1 MKDVDVTHSSMQSYT
16 AIPLTLSARLFQLF
30 SSVCVK
36 IPMALSHQLKNF
48 DVFFSFRGEDTRRGF
63 VSHLFKALTQQGI
76 QTFIDDNLHRGE
88 NISEELLKTIENSS
102 ASIIV
107 FSKNYA
113 SSSWCLDE
121 LAKIIE
127 CTKKVLPVF
136 YQVDPSEV
144 RKQIGDFGKA
154 LTKLE
159 KKIKDKTKV
168 QRWRDALGKAANISG
183 WDDKN
188 RYLYSTMYSCLL
200 IFKSFNG
207 FVMSIKFYC

>member
-1 MKDVDVTHSSMQSYT
+1 
-16 AIPLTLSARLFQLF
+16 
-30 SSVCVK
+30 
-36 IPMALSHQLKNF
+36 MASSHQPKNF
-48 DVFFSFRGEDTRRGF
+48 DVFLSFRGEDTRRGF
-63 VSHLFKALTQQGI
+63 VSHLYKALTQQGI
-76 QTFIDDNLHRGE
+76 QTFIDDNLTRGE
-88 NISEELLKTIENSS
+88 NISEELLKVIENSS

-127 CTKKVLPVF
+127 CTKKVLPIF

-144 RKQIGDFGKA
+144 RKQIGDFGNELTELEKRIEDKTRVQGWRKA
-154 LTKLE
+154 LTK
-159 KKIKDKTKV
+159 
-168 QRWRDALGKAANISG
+168 AADISG
-183 WDDKN
+183 WDYKN
-188 RYLYSTMYSCLL
+188 RYLYNIMYSCLL

>member
-1 MKDVDVTHSSMQSYT
+1 M
-16 AIPLTLSARLFQLF
+16 
-30 SSVCVK
+30 
-36 IPMALSHQLKNF
+36 
-48 DVFFSFRGEDTRRGF
+48 
-63 VSHLFKALTQQGI
+63 
-76 QTFIDDNLHRGE
+76 DDILPRGE

-144 RKQIGDFGKA
+144 RKQRGDFGKV

-168 QRWRDALGKAANISG
+168 QTWRDALNKAANISG

-188 RYLYSTMYSCLL
+188 RYLYSTTYSYLL
-200 IFKSFNG
+200 IFKSFNC
-207 FVMSIKFYC
+207 FEMYIKFYC

>member
-1 MKDVDVTHSSMQSYT
+1 MTS
-16 AIPLTLSARLFQLF
+16 
-30 SSVCVK
+30 
-36 IPMALSHQLKNF
+36 SHQLKNF
-48 DVFFSFRGEDTRRGF
+48 DVFLSFRGEDTRRGF
-63 VSHLFKALTQQGI
+63 VSHLYKALTQQGI
-76 QTFIDDNLHRGE
+76 QTFIDDNLHRRE

-127 CTKKVLPVF
+127 CTKKVLPIF

-144 RKQIGDFGKA
+144 RKQRGDFGKV
-154 LTKLE
+154 LTKFE

-168 QRWRDALGKAANISG
+168 QRWREALSKAAYSSG

-188 RYLYSTMYSCLL
+188 RYLYSTTYSCLL

>member
-1 MKDVDVTHSSMQSYT
+1 
-16 AIPLTLSARLFQLF
+16 
-30 SSVCVK
+30 
-36 IPMALSHQLKNF
+36 MASSHQPKNF
-48 DVFFSFRGEDTRRGF
+48 DVFLSFRGEDTRRGF
-63 VSHLFKALTQQGI
+63 VSHLHTALTQRGI
-76 QTFIDDNLHRGE
+76 QTFIDDNLTRGE
-88 NISEELLKTIENSS
+88 NISEELLKAIENSS

-168 QRWRDALGKAANISG
+168 QRWRDALSKAANISG

-188 RYLYSTMYSCLL
+188 RYLYNIMYSCLL

>member
-1 MKDVDVTHSSMQSYT
+1 
-16 AIPLTLSARLFQLF
+16 
-30 SSVCVK
+30 
-36 IPMALSHQLKNF
+36 MASSHQPKDF
-48 DVFFSFRGEDTRRGF
+48 HVFLSFRGEDTCGGF
-63 VSHLFKALTQQGI
+63 VSHLHKALDREGI
-76 QTFIDDNLHRGE
+76 ETFIDYNLPRRE
-88 NISEELLKTIENSS
+88 IISEELLKTIEKSS

-107 FSKNYA
+107 FSKDYA
-113 SSSWCLDE
+113 SSSSCLEE
-121 LAKIIE
+121 LAKIME
-127 CTKKVLPVF
+127 CREKVECSQKVLPVF

-144 RKQIGDFGKA
+144 RKQTGNYGKE
-154 LTKLE
+154 LTKHE
-159 KKIKDKTKV
+159 KKIEDKTKV

>member
-1 MKDVDVTHSSMQSYT
+1 
-16 AIPLTLSARLFQLF
+16 
-30 SSVCVK
+30 
-36 IPMALSHQLKNF
+36 MASSHQLKNF
-48 DVFFSFRGEDTRRGF
+48 DVFLSFQGEDTRRGF

-102 ASIIV
+102 VSIII

-136 YQVDPSEV
+136 YQVDPFEV
-144 RKQIGDFGKA
+144 RKQRGI
-154 LTKLE
+154 LE
-159 KKIKDKTKV
+159 K
-168 QRWRDALGKAANISG
+168 
-183 WDDKN
+183 
-188 RYLYSTMYSCLL
+188 C
-200 IFKSFNG
+200 
-207 FVMSIKFYC
+207 

>member
-1 MKDVDVTHSSMQSYT
+1 
-16 AIPLTLSARLFQLF
+16 
-30 SSVCVK
+30 
-36 IPMALSHQLKNF
+36 MASSHQLKNF
-48 DVFFSFRGEDTRRGF
+48 DVFLSFRGEDTRRGF
-63 VSHLFKALTQQGI
+63 VSHLYDALTQRGI
-76 QTFIDDNLHRGE
+76 LTFIDDNLPRAG
-88 NISEELLKTIENSS
+88 NISEELLKAIENSS

-136 YQVDPSEV
+136 YQVPPSEV
-144 RKQIGDFGKA
+144 RKQKGDFGKA

-159 KKIKDKTKV
+159 KRIKDKTKV
-168 QRWRDALGKAANISG
+168 QRWRDALSKAANISS

-188 RYLYSTMYSCLL
+188 RYLYSTTYSCL
-200 IFKSFNG
+200 
-207 FVMSIKFYC
+207 

>member
-1 MKDVDVTHSSMQSYT
+1 
-16 AIPLTLSARLFQLF
+16 
-30 SSVCVK
+30 
-36 IPMALSHQLKNF
+36 MALSHQLKNF
-48 DVFFSFRGEDTRRGF
+48 DVFLSFRGEDTRRGF
-63 VSHLFKALTQQGI
+63 VSHLHKALTQQGI

-88 NISEELLKTIENSS
+88 NITEELLKTIENSS

-136 YQVDPSEV
+136 YQVPPSEI
-144 RKQIGDFGKA
+144 RKQTGDFGEV

-159 KKIKDKTKV
+159 KRIKDKTKV
-168 QRWRDALGKAANISG
+168 QRWREALTNAANISG
-183 WDDKN
+183 WDYKD
-188 RYLYSTMYSCLL
+188 RYLYSTTYSCLL
-200 IFKSFNG
+200 IF
-207 FVMSIKFYC
+207 

>member
-1 MKDVDVTHSSMQSYT
+1 M
-16 AIPLTLSARLFQLF
+16 
-30 SSVCVK
+30 
-36 IPMALSHQLKNF
+36 N
-48 DVFFSFRGEDTRRGF
+48 
-63 VSHLFKALTQQGI
+63 
-76 QTFIDDNLHRGE
+76 
-88 NISEELLKTIENSS
+88 
-102 ASIIV
+102 
-107 FSKNYA
+107 
-113 SSSWCLDE
+113 E
-121 LAKIIE
+121 LAKIIK

-144 RKQIGDFGKA
+144 RKQKGDFGKV

-168 QRWRDALGKAANISG
+168 QRWRDSLNKAANISG

-188 RYLYSTMYSCLL
+188 RYLYSTMYSCSL